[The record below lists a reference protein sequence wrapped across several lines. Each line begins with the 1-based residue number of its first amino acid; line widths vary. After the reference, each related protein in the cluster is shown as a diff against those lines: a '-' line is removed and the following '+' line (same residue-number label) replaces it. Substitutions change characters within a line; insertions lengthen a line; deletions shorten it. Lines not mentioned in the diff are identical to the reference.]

1 MVSFGSLLSTLLL
14 ASATVASPVN
24 VSLHKDPFFPPVPV
38 TAKGLL
44 CSLPIIQQFLCP
56 RGGSSSPTVKTPL
69 GNAQGVADSN
79 NAVRFA
85 VRYGQAA
92 RWQPSTVV
100 SAWQFPYVNQHS
112 DLAFAPSDACTSNGN
127 TNASQ
132 LPLACPQDG
141 VDDSAMSEDC
151 LSMLLYVPSTVSQA
165 SNAPTLLWCVNC
177 QSAPL

>member
-14 ASATVASPVN
+14 VSAIVASPVN
-24 VSLHKDPFFPPVPV
+24 ISLHSDPFFPPVPV

-44 CSLPIIQQFLCP
+44 CSLPIPIVQQFLCP
-56 RGGSSSPTVKTPL
+56 REGSSNPTVKTPL
-69 GNAQGVADSN
+69 GNAQGTADAN
-79 NAVRFA
+79 NAARFA

-100 SAWQFPYVNQHS
+100 SSWQFPYVNQHS
-112 DLAFAPSDACTSNGN
+112 NLTVAPSDICISNSN

-141 VDDSAMSEDC
+141 IDDSAMSEDC
-151 LSMLLYVPSTVSQA
+151 LSMLLYSECQRRENRSPGSQ
-165 SNAPTLLWCVNC
+165 SQHNK
-177 QSAPL
+177 Q